1 MQFSPAKLREAVAFS
16 QSSPLTSDELRGLVN
31 LLRLLRSYNKDPF
44 PNRQS
49 VLIRILYLFLEVPGL
64 LAKMRYMR
72 VILAN
77 KLKESH
83 LVDPTLV
90 AACTHLLETITLRS
104 DYVA

>member
-1 MQFSPAKLREAVAFS
+1 MQVPPAKLREAEAVL
-16 QSSPLTSDELRGLVN
+16 QSSPLTSNELRGLVN

-64 LAKMRYMR
+64 LAKMHYMR

-90 AACTHLLETITLRS
+90 AACTHLLNQIKQHP
-104 DYVA
+104 DYIA